1 MNLFVSHTKIPGLPM
16 ERPSILATIE
26 GEGGNAHVRIPI
38 DANTEANLLRM
49 AKEAAAAWQ
58 DWQDYQADIQEM
70 EDIRKR
76 RLGMAS

>member
-1 MNLFVSHTKIPGLPM
+1 MNLFVSHTKIPGQPM

-38 DANTEANLLRM
+38 DANSAANLLRM
-49 AKEAAAAWQ
+49 ADEAAAAWQ

>member
-1 MNLFVSHTKIPGLPM
+1 MNLFVSHTKIPGQPM

-49 AKEAAAAWQ
+49 AKEAATAWQ

>member
-1 MNLFVSHTKIPGLPM
+1 MNLFVSHTKIPGQPM
-16 ERPSILATIE
+16 ERPSILAAIE

-70 EDIRKR
+70 ERIRSKR
-76 RLGMAS
+76 VAA

>member
-1 MNLFVSHTKIPGLPM
+1 MNLFVSHAKIPGQPM

-38 DANTEANLLRM
+38 GANSAANLLRM
-49 AKEAAAAWQ
+49 ADEAAAAWQ